1 MNERSFWVLVAI
13 ILCLVVYFNA
23 SCPDRHQ
30 NSIELVPSLLKENL
44 GSVLVPARNKPIAC
58 YF

>member
-1 MNERSFWVLVAI
+1 MSDKHFWVLVAI

-23 SCPDRHQ
+23 SCPDHQ
-30 NSIELVPSLLKENL
+30 NSMVLVPSLLKENL
-44 GSVLVPARNKPIAC
+44 GSLVVPARNKPLAC